1 MNRILAYNCK
11 CASETLLFTDKQAI
25 SQTKGEKMKSK
36 FGIILLA
43 ILAVSSLTFM
53 ASAYATPFLSN
64 TTVSNSTASADAISR
79 SSVRMYGSINN
90 WLTTPGPTPVMGS
103 IEVLCRTSVGLKN
116 TVQGFAASAIW
127 TTNTT
132 RPIAAV
138 RTRENFTYS
147 FYTARLVEGNFS
159 ALDFN
164 GNAFFLNGTWNVWNL
179 TETFTIITD
188 STGGIISVNSNLHAV
203 PLATDALG
211 NLTVPSGWSTFSLAI
226 DNVPTLTGNVIFH
239 VTISAAFNPFMLGT
253 DSSSTTVTQSDLNSI
268 ISAYGSVPGWGNYNI
283 NMDYCNHYKIDICD
297 LATAAAN
304 LNAA

>member
-1 MNRILAYNCK
+1 
-11 CASETLLFTDKQAI
+11 
-25 SQTKGEKMKSK
+25 MKSK

-53 ASAYATPFLSN
+53 ASAYATPFLSS
-64 TTVSNSTASADAISR
+64 TTVPNSTASVTSISR
-79 SSVRMYGSINN
+79 NSVRMYGSINS

-103 IEVLCRTSVGLKN
+103 IEVLCRTLVGLKN
-116 TVQGFAASAIW
+116 TVQDFAASAIW
-127 TTNTT
+127 TTNIT
-132 RPIAAV
+132 RPLAAV
-138 RTRENFTYS
+138 RTRENFTYT

-159 ALDFN
+159 ALDYN

-179 TETFTIITD
+179 TETFTIVTD
-188 STGGIISVNSNLHAV
+188 TTGNVISINSNLNAV

-211 NLTVPSGWSTFSLAI
+211 NLTVPSETWSTFSLAI
-226 DNVPTLTGNVIFH
+226 TNVPTLTGNVIFH
-239 VTISAAFNPFMLGT
+239 AIISATFNPFMLGT
-253 DSSSTTVTQSDLNSI
+253 DSSSTTVTRSDLNSI

-283 NMDYCNHYKIDICD
+283 NMDYCLHYKIDICD